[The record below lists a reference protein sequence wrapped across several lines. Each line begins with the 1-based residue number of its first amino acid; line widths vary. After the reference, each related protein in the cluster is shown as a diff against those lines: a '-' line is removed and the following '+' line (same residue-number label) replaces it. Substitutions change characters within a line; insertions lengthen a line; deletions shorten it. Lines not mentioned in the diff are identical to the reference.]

1 MKQPCVY
8 ILANKPRGTLY
19 IGVTSNLVAGIWQHK
34 NELVEGFSEKYEVHL
49 LVYYELHETMLE
61 AIKREKQLK
70 KWNREWKLE
79 LIEDFNDN
87 WADLYK
93 ELCTR
98 PNLRIIFQR
107 STLNSSF
114 QRRLESSQGAIFC
127 E

>member
-8 ILANKPRGTLY
+8 ILANKPRGTLF
-19 IGVTSNLVAGIWQHK
+19 IGVTSNLVARIWQHK
-34 NELVEGFSEKYEVHL
+34 NELVEGFSEKYELHL

-87 WADLYK
+87 WADLY
-93 ELCTR
+93 
-98 PNLRIIFQR
+98 NQI
-107 STLNSSF
+107 S
-114 QRRLESSQGAIFC
+114 A
-127 E
+127 